1 MKKIL
6 IGTTTMA
13 ALAAMT
19 VFSGCEADRTTYS
32 GPDYLMFSDTLY
44 QCPVREADEVF
55 NVPVS
60 ATRAA
65 DYDRTLGV
73 EIIDKES
80 NAVEGR
86 HYRLLSNTVTI
97 KAGQLAANVEV
108 QGMYENIAN
117 TDSLGFAL
125 RLVIPE
131 EAEWDLY
138 GTEAKVV
145 LQKVCPFD
153 IHNFTGPCVVTS
165 TFFSSDNWTG
175 VQTMRLIDTELDAEE
190 ENTVVLHDLYYDGYD
205 IKLTF
210 DTDDDME
217 PLVEMEEQLLASTA
231 DAFIGNIHG
240 NGDLMIS
247 QPTAYT
253 SYFSTCEDFV
263 LQYVTLNVYNDDGSL
278 YGTVGTYVNIL
289 EWISE
294 GEAEDLRQD
303 GY

>member
-6 IGTTTMA
+6 TGTIA

-19 VFSGCEADRTTYS
+19 VFSGCEEKRVVYE
-32 GPDYLMFSDTLY
+32 GPDYMMFSDTLY
-44 QCPVREADEVF
+44 QCPVREAADDVF

-65 DYDRTLGV
+65 DYDRTLAV

-80 NAVEGR
+80 NAIEGK
-86 HYRLLSNTVTI
+86 HYELLSNTVTI
-97 KAGQLAANVEV
+97 KAGELATNVQVKGIYDNIEV
-108 QGMYENIAN
+108 

-131 EAEWDLY
+131 EYEWDMY

-153 IHNFTGPCVVTS
+153 INNFTGYCVVTS

-175 VQTMRLIDTELDAEE
+175 GQTMRLIETELDPEE
-190 ENTVVLHDLYYDGYD
+190 ENTVILHDLYYDGYD
-205 IKLTF
+205 VKLKF
-210 DTDDDME
+210 DTEDDLE
-217 PLVEMEEQLLASTA
+217 PWVEMEEQKVASTA

-263 LQYVTLNVYNDDGSL
+263 LQYITLNVYNDDGSL
-278 YGTVGTYVNIL
+278 YGSVGTFANIL
-289 EWISE
+289 EWVSE
-294 GEAEDLRQD
+294 GEAEDLRQQ

>member
-6 IGTTTMA
+6 TGFMA

-19 VFSGCEADRTTYS
+19 VLSGCEEKRVIYS

-44 QCPVREADEVF
+44 QCPVREADDDVF
-55 NVPVS
+55 DVPVS
-60 ATRAA
+60 ATRAV
-65 DYDRTLGV
+65 DYDRTLAV

-80 NAVEGR
+80 NAVEGK
-86 HYRLLSNTVTI
+86 HYELLSNTVTI
-97 KAGQLAANVEV
+97 KAGELASSV
-108 QGMYENIAN
+108 QVKSFYDNIGVS
-117 TDSLGFAL
+117 DSLGFAL
-125 RLVIPE
+125 RLVIPDE
-131 EAEWDLY
+131 DKWDLY

-153 IHNFTGPCVVTS
+153 INNFTGDCVVTS

-175 VQTMRLIDTELDAEE
+175 VAAMRLIKTEVDPEE
-190 ENTVVLHDLYYDGYD
+190 ENTIILHDLYYDGYD
-205 IKLTF
+205 VKLKFNTE
-210 DTDDDME
+210 DDME
-217 PLVEMEEQLLASTA
+217 PLVEMEEQKLASTA

-263 LQYVTLNVYNDDGSL
+263 LQYVTLNVYNEDGSL
-278 YGTVGTYVNIL
+278 YGSVGTYVNIL